1 MFRSYNQ
8 AEKISKEDLIN
19 NVDFIDDVE
28 TFLRE
33 RKGIKEP
40 MTAEESYDAFMQHMR
55 FHNIN
60 EVTTIRD
67 LEYAQNANIE
77 GKLRFGSLIDAFDK
91 IDEGINL
98 TGMIDYAQGF
108 GTAPSTYLGLMTGG
122 SGKLAALA
130 GTQGAKIATR
140 KILAEAGK
148 GALKASAVEGAIG
161 FGQGAVQEQ
170 ARVETRI
177 QDRATGVRPLVHGA
191 TSAVTAG
198 LINFPINVAQTK
210 SAVKA
215 NEKFVTQQLLSAE
228 KATRGRENSKVVIR
242 EAEIKTPDELNAVR
256 GTLNSLDPDK
266 VRKGRLFKQM
276 ASGSDTL
283 EGGLPIEVFDNI
295 TAAAI
300 KVKRKL
306 KPEKNERI
314 TSALQRA
321 MERNETGL
329 LDDVSEILDEHN
341 LNYDTFSYFF
351 LSEVSDAGRILGG
364 MGRLSKEL
372 GRKSKIQKLEDA
384 VPEKET
390 QVTYKFSQKIV
401 DGLLADL
408 DKLNAVGKSGI
419 DSDAAKKL
427 LENRNA
433 ITGFFQ
439 DLDRLRLGVMTS
451 QPATTMRNNL
461 NGGFRVAIDA
471 TTRAFD
477 NILNARNPFDGT
489 FDIAKNMLSPYES
502 MVVQKIFA
510 ETFPEQSAKLFR
522 QAADLEALYGEE
534 TALATLGR
542 KVNILNTMS
551 DNIWKRAVLSASL
564 KRRISDGDFAMT
576 DDIRE
581 TLLLNRLTAMGGR
594 DSAREAISNAKEAGE
609 SGMRALYEANGNLQ
623 ARKKLT
629 FHDLLETNNLEK
641 IPDDLLKDAIEDAY
655 DFVYQTSF
663 KGENFFG
670 KLAKGTIKAHQD
682 MPFLISSFLPF
693 PRYVAN
699 QMKFIY
705 QHTPLIGLLPLDKPL
720 SKDAVAELGKGMAVR
735 KYIREKMPKQMTG
748 AMLFM
753 TAYNWR
759 LKQGDT
765 TNWYEFKDN
774 NDNIIDGRPVYGP
787 FAAHVLMSDFIIR
800 YQNGS
805 LPANKV
811 SIMRDGLQATLGSTF
826 RTGMGLYALDNL
838 LEDLPD
844 LFSRDAGGKG
854 TKILAEGVANIMNTF
869 LLPVSALRDVYA
881 QFDPDARGIPETRNG
896 EMNFLDILYSRG
908 TRSLP
913 KNFASEYEE
922 RARSAFETGD
932 LVQVNPLEKQMFGLT
947 KRKPKNKL
955 QAEMSRVG
963 LRPLDMYRRDKND
976 IRDKYMREL
985 LSMRGGAFN
994 LEDTLT
1000 TLMESERYKRLPYTP
1015 DGISIKRDML
1025 DAAAENI
1032 IAQVRDKADVR
1043 IEQEAYDAGASY
1055 SYSDAMTWQRLNRID
1070 KKRIDAE
1077 YRMILGGENSVSED
1091 RDRTVLISGKRINV
1105 LQWALGRAKQ
1115 IRGKKGTD

>member
-1 MFRSYNQ
+1 MFRSYSQ
-8 AEKISKEDLIN
+8 AEEIKKEDLLN
-19 NVDFIDDVE
+19 NVEFIDDVE
-28 TFLRE
+28 AFLRE
-33 RKGIKEP
+33 RKGVTEP

-55 FHNIN
+55 FHNVN

-91 IDEGINL
+91 IDEGVGI
-98 TGMIDYAQGF
+98 TGAVDYMQGLA
-108 GTAPSTYLGLMTGG
+108 TAPSTYLGIATGG

-130 GTQGAKIATR
+130 GVQGAKIATR
-140 KILAEAGK
+140 KILSE
-148 GALKASAVEGAIG
+148 ALKGSTKAMAVEGAIG

-170 ARVETRI
+170 ARVETRL
-177 QDRATGVRPLVHGA
+177 QDRATGVRPMVHGA

-198 LINFPINVAQTK
+198 LVHFPLVSIPQTLAAK
-210 SAVKA
+210 KA
-215 NEKFVTQQLLSAE
+215 NEKFVAQQFIAAE
-228 KATRGRENSKVVIR
+228 KATKARENSKIVIR
-242 EAEIKTPDELNAVR
+242 DSSVKEVSEVKDTLKSLNPEL
-256 GTLNSLDPDK
+256 
-266 VRKGRLFKQM
+266 VRKGRLFKQT
-276 ASGSDTL
+276 SSTSDTL
-283 EGGLPIEVFDNI
+283 EFGLPVEVMDNI

-300 KVKRKL
+300 QIKRKI
-306 KPEKNERI
+306 KPQKNERV

-329 LDDVSEILDEHN
+329 LDDVSEILEEHN

-351 LSEVSDAGRILGG
+351 LSEISDAGRVLGG
-364 MGRLSKEL
+364 MGKLSREI
-372 GRKSKIQKLEDA
+372 GEKSKL
-384 VPEKET
+384 KEIET
-390 QVTYKFSQKIV
+390 PKQVTYKFSQKIV

-408 DKLNAVGKSGI
+408 DKLNAVGKSSI
-419 DSDAAKKL
+419 DSDGAKKL

-433 ITGFFQ
+433 LTGFFK

-471 TTRAFD
+471 TTRTFD
-477 NILNARNPFDGT
+477 NILSARNPFDGT
-489 FDIAKNMLSPYES
+489 FDIAAHMLNPYES
-502 MVVQKIFA
+502 MITQQIFK
-510 ETFPEQSAKLFR
+510 ETFPELSAKLFR
-522 QAADLEALYGEE
+522 EAADLEAMYGAEG
-534 TALATLGR
+534 ALATLGR
-542 KVNILNTMS
+542 KVNFLNTMS

-564 KRRISDGDFAMT
+564 KRRISDIGFQMT

-581 TLLLNRLTAMGGR
+581 KLLANRIFRMGGNSR
-594 DSAREAISNAKEAGE
+594 ADVRKIIDDAKQEGTINN
-609 SGMRALYEANGNLQ
+609 LYKENGNLLEQ
-623 ARKKLT
+623 KKLH
-629 FHDLLETNNLEK
+629 FHDLLETDNLQK
-641 IPDDLLKDAIEDAY
+641 IPQDVLRESIEDAY

-663 KGENFFG
+663 KGTNFFG

-682 MPFLISSFLPF
+682 IPFLISSFLPF

-705 QHTPLIGLLPLDKPL
+705 QHTPVLGLLPLDKPL
-720 SKDAVAELGKGMAVR
+720 SKESVAELGKEMAVR
-735 KYIREKMPKQMTG
+735 KYLREKMPKQMTG

-774 NDNIIDGRPVYGP
+774 NENIVDGRPVYGP
-787 FAAHVLMSDFIIR
+787 FAAHVLVADFMIR
-800 YQNGS
+800 YQNGG

-854 TKILAEGVANIMNTF
+854 TKILAEGIGNVMNTF

-881 QFDPDARGIPETRNG
+881 QFDEDARGIPETRNG
-896 EMNFLDILYSRG
+896 EMNFLDILYARG

-913 KNFASEYEE
+913 KNFASEYTE

-932 LVQVNPLEKQMFGLT
+932 LMQVNPLEKQMFGLT

-955 QAEMSRVG
+955 QAEMTKVG
-963 LRPLDMYRRDKND
+963 LRPFDVYRRDKNE
-976 IRDKYMREL
+976 IRDKYIREL
-985 LSMRGGAFN
+985 LSTRGGAFN
-994 LEDTLT
+994 LEDNLN
-1000 TLMESERYKRLPYTP
+1000 TLMESDRYKKLPYTA
-1015 DGISIKRDML
+1015 DGRAIKRDML
-1025 DAAAENI
+1025 DAAAKNV
-1032 IAQVRDKADVR
+1032 IAQVRDKADAR
-1043 IEQEAYDAGASY
+1043 IEMEAYDAGASY
-1055 SYSDAMTWQRLNRID
+1055 TYTDSITWQRLNRVD
-1070 KKRIDAE
+1070 KNRIDAE
-1077 YRMILGGENSVSED
+1077 YRMMLGGENSVSAD
-1091 RDRTVLISGKRINV
+1091 RDKTVTIGGKRINV
-1105 LQWALGRAKQ
+1105 LQWALSRAKQ
-1115 IRGKKGTD
+1115 IRGQKGSD